1 MTSNYSFIDYI
12 MLIYTNTRSKKTRKQ
27 KAKQK
32 AAWVTQQKRTG
43 APLKKENKF
52 VILSRPAGIV
62 AIRPGAD
69 DFRQIKSVE
78 SADCDTFKRQT
89 LKYTGDAMIGISTM
103 HKSNAV
109 PVFSPDHAKDI
120 SKMRRG

>member
-1 MTSNYSFIDYI
+1 
-12 MLIYTNTRSKKTRKQ
+12 MLIYSNTRSKKTRKQ

-32 AAWVTQQKRTG
+32 AAWEAQQKQLE
-43 APLKKENKF
+43 APVRKEKKF
-52 VILSRPAGIV
+52 TVLSRPVGIV
-62 AIRPGAD
+62 AIRPGAN
-69 DFRQIKSVE
+69 DFRQIKSIE
-78 SADCDTFKRQT
+78 STECDTFKRQV
-89 LKYTGDAMIGISTM
+89 LKYTGDAMLGISTM